1 LYQNVR
7 IDHAILQEFLTERS
21 SMSGAGGRTRR
32 EILADAA
39 KAAAAASVAGLAGCF
54 PSVGGKWP
62 DAGGKNACLNRP
74 DGGSDAGSAIE
85 KPPFFPATNAVVEVF
100 DEGSVTKKGAKDF
113 IQDDVVAGMLATG
126 LKALASQIQNANAE
140 SSDGGAPGAADANV
154 SSHGDEQADAGS
166 GLGDAGT
173 EANLW
178 NVLLPSYR
186 PGQRIGLKINCLNGN
201 VPTSGAIIRAIV
213 TSLRDGLS
221 IEPSNII
228 VWDRTLDDIKTR
240 GRYTDDQMAGARVM
254 GTLAI
259 AGKVTD
265 GDPDYGDIICPPIED
280 ETPRLSRI
288 MTDMTHLTINVPV
301 LKTHN
306 VSGVTAA
313 MKNIYGI
320 IDIPGRYHKPKLQT
334 ALPAIYALP
343 AVRNALVL
351 TITDAL
357 IGIVTG
363 DTDSGTDIS
372 PKRILLAQDP
382 VAMDNYALALV
393 NQLRAGLTPPKGPVD
408 ETVLGW
414 IDRAHQLGLGNKN
427 YALVKA
433 SL

>member
-1 LYQNVR
+1 
-7 IDHAILQEFLTERS
+7 
-21 SMSGAGGRTRR
+21 MSGARGRTRR

-54 PSVGGKWP
+54 PSVGGIWP
-62 DAGGKNACLNRP
+62 DAGEKNACLNRG

-113 IQDDVVAGMLATG
+113 IQPDVVAAMLATG
-126 LKALASQIQNANAE
+126 LKALANQIQGATGGA
-140 SSDGGAPGAADANV
+140 SDGGAPEVDA
-154 SSHGDEQADAGS
+154 SASPQGDDQADAGL
-166 GLGDAGT
+166 GNGDAGIET
-173 EANLW
+173 NPW
-178 NVLLPSYR
+178 KVLLPGYQ

-213 TSLRDGLS
+213 TSLRDGLN

-228 VWDRTLDDIKTR
+228 VWDRTLDDIKIR
-240 GRYTDDQMAGARVM
+240 GRYTDDQMAGAQMM

-265 GDPDYGDIICPPIED
+265 GDPGYGDVICPPID
-280 ETPRLSRI
+280 GETPRLSRI

-343 AVRNALVL
+343 AVRNSLVL

-357 IGIVTG
+357 VGIVTG
-363 DTDSGTDIS
+363 DTDWPSDIT
-372 PKRILLAQDP
+372 PKRLLLAQDP

-393 NQLRAGLTPPKGPVD
+393 NQLRREEKNMDPVD

-414 IDRAHQLGLGNKN
+414 IDLAHKLGLGNKN
-427 YALVKA
+427 YSLVKPR
-433 SL
+433 S